1 LLGTGTTVLL
11 DMGLH
16 RFGVASGMNYVTH
29 RDVSMVCCC
38 FVASRLMM
46 LGSFLVMT
54 SRMRK
59 VLKLVCGVL

>member
-1 LLGTGTTVLL
+1 
-11 DMGLH
+11 
-16 RFGVASGMNYVTH
+16 
-29 RDVSMVCCC
+29 MVCCC

-54 SRMRK
+54 RRMRK